1 MIVFARFQE
10 FKSANQSLLLKL
22 INFLLSGLLNLPDLA
37 TIHLTSV
44 MQPYIEHAISI
55 IPVFTG
61 LKFFWLRTAF
71 FGVKAAQVGHIIN
84 WKGVY
89 EISVLSVI

>member
-1 MIVFARFQE
+1 
-10 FKSANQSLLLKL
+10 
-22 INFLLSGLLNLPDLA
+22 
-37 TIHLTSV
+37 

-61 LKFFWLRTAF
+61 LKIFWLRTAF

-89 EISVLSVI
+89 EIWVLSVI

>member
-1 MIVFARFQE
+1 MIVVARFQD

-22 INFLLSGLLNLPDLA
+22 IHFLLSGLLNLPDLA
-37 TIHLTSV
+37 TIHLTII

-61 LKFFWLRTAF
+61 LKIFLAQNSL

-84 WKGVY
+84 RKGVY